1 MTREEAK
8 LLLYSKYA
16 RLTTIPVDVEH
27 SDNCINIIYDH
38 FEQQIAQQEAQLND
52 YADKIYQQAQR
63 IELLE
68 SPKTCSGCAYGDADS
83 CTKLHFVLPHRP
95 ELFSCNY
102 YEPKE
107 TK

>member
-1 MTREEAK
+1 MTRKEALDELEDLNEGCYFCGSIEK
-8 LLLYSKYA
+8 LLA
-16 RLTTIPVDVEH
+16 EV
-27 SDNCINIIYDH
+27 YDH
-38 FEQQIAQQEAQLND
+38 FEQQIAQQEAQLNAL
-52 YADKIYQQAQR
+52 ADKIYLQAQH